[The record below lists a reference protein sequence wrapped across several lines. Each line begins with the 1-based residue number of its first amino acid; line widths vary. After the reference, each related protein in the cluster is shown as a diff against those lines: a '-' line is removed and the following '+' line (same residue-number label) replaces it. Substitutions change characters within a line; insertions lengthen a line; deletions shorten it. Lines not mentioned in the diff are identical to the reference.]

1 MKYKIQETIFGTF
14 RVIWKAN
21 DGIRG
26 GHQDFDSIEQANNFV
41 LIIRNDLFKPAL

>member
-14 RVIWKAN
+14 RVLWKAD

-26 GHQDFDSIEQANNFV
+26 GHEDFNTINQAKNFV
-41 LIIRNDLFKPAL
+41 VKIRNELFTSVL